1 MGRLVTLGELLVEF
15 VSIGQDGRPAPL
27 ARAPGRFAGP
37 FPSGAPAIFID
48 QAARMGARTAIAG
61 AVGADVFG
69 DMMIARLAASGV
81 DTGSIRRATDL
92 STGTAHVG
100 YNRDGSRNF
109 VFHLAGTAADAL
121 ADGAATAL
129 LDGADVLHIS
139 GATFGSPSLRAAALS
154 AMHTAGKA
162 GIALSFDPNIRPE
175 LFHDEAVSG
184 AIDRAIDQAQ
194 WLFPSEDDLHT
205 LRPDADPVDTARGLT
220 STTRTVVLTRGDRGA
235 ALFDGTSE
243 AMQPAPTVDTVDPTG
258 AGDAFA
264 ATFLAAMMSGAAP
277 EVSLE
282 LATAAGAHAVTAL
295 GPMEGNAD
303 RDTIEAMAKAAPISG
318 PT

>member
-15 VSIGQDGRPAPL
+15 VSIDQDGRPAPL
-27 ARAPGRFAGP
+27 TSAPGRFAGP

-48 QAARMGARTAIAG
+48 QAARRGVQTAIAG

-69 DMMIARLAASGV
+69 DMLIARLTASGV
-81 DTGSIRRATDL
+81 DTGAIHRATDL

-109 VFHLAGTAADAL
+109 VFHLAGSAAEAL
-121 ADGAATAL
+121 AGGAETSL

-139 GATFGSPSLRAAALS
+139 GATFGSPSLGAAALL
-154 AMHTAGKA
+154 AMQTAGKA

-184 AIDRAIDQAQ
+184 AIERAIDQAR
-194 WLFPSEDDLHT
+194 WLFPSEDDLRT
-205 LRPDADPVDTARGLT
+205 LRPDADPVDTARGLA
-220 STTRTVVLTRGDRGA
+220 SSRRTVVLTRGELGA
-235 ALFDGTSE
+235 VLFDGASE
-243 AMQPAPTVDTVDPTG
+243 TIQPAPMVEPVDATG

-264 ATFLAAMMSGAAP
+264 AAFLAAMIAGSASEIA
-277 EVSLE
+277 LE
-282 LATAAGAHAVTAL
+282 LAAGAGAHAVTAL
-295 GPMEGNAD
+295 GPMEGNAG
-303 RDTIEAMAKAAPISG
+303 RKTIEAIAKAAVKSQI
-318 PT
+318 